1 MAPAWKEIAK
11 AIEERLDSDL
21 VPAAYATLSVPTA
34 QIRRELERVG
44 HVGDRPTPADRDR
57 AADALV
63 AAAARTATALG
74 AMGGLGG
81 AAALAPEILGQL
93 IGSLR
98 LAQRLA
104 VVYGFDP
111 HTEAGGQ
118 LLWRAMAAAHGVEMP
133 AAGRMDVRLGEWKQ
147 VLGKQPTEPS
157 FAATWMLQQILRRT
171 TRTIA
176 RRTSRWIPGVGVGVS
191 ALAAR
196 KRMAGQGARMKA
208 VYRRAFEGDSG
219 PPRDIEEAIV
229 V

>member
-1 MAPAWKEIAK
+1 MATGWKEIAK
-11 AIEERLDSDL
+11 AIEERLDTEL
-21 VPAAYATLSVPTA
+21 VPAVYATLSVPTE
-34 QIRRELERVG
+34 QIQRELEQG
-44 HVGDRPTPADRDR
+44 GQLGDRPTPADRDQ
-57 AADALV
+57 AADVLIAG
-63 AAAARTATALG
+63 AARTATALG
-74 AMGGLGG
+74 AVGGLGG

-111 HTEAGGQ
+111 HSENGAQ
-118 LLWRAMAAAHGVEMP
+118 LLWRAMAAAHGVDMP
-133 AAGRMDVRLGEWKQ
+133 AAGRMDVSLGELKQ
-147 VLGKQPTEPS
+147 VLGKGPTEPS
-157 FAATWMLQQILRRT
+157 YAATWMLQQILRRT

-176 RRTSRWIPGVGVGVS
+176 RRTSRWIPGVGMGVS

-208 VYRRAFEGDSG
+208 VYQGAFEGDPDPG
-219 PPRDIEEAIV
+219 EDIEEAWV